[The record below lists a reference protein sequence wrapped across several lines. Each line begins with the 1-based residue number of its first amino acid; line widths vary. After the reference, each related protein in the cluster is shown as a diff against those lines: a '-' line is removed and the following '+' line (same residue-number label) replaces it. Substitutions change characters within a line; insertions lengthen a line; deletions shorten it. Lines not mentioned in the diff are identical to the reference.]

1 MFGGEAHDSIVRG
14 GGVPDRPPDTVA
26 AREGLVAC
34 ARPRSRVVASI
45 GPRRLCGRSASSRR
59 LGRCGTTPSSRP
71 RRPRPGAVVSRPK
84 VTLMFTPSTRPRRDE
99 RGRMAAAVIRTRQG
113 AADERGLR
121 RFAARRRGPDRARH
135 PRAAVRERRR
145 GAAPR
150 RRDGRRVVTEDEVET
165 FCFGPLRRVRDLLG
179 LEQHEDLC
187 CFSCFFRASL
197 CVCFCDLV
205 TL

>member
-14 GGVPDRPPDTVA
+14 GGVPDRSSDTVA

-59 LGRCGTTPSSRP
+59 LGRCGTTP

-99 RGRMAAAVIRTRQG
+99 RGLVLWTRRG

-145 GAAPR
+145 SFSAR
-150 RRDGRRVVTEDEVET
+150 RRDGGRVVAEDEVEVVW
-165 FCFGPLRRVRDLLG
+165 FGSLRGLRDLLG
-179 LEQHEDLC
+179 LEQDQDLC
-187 CFSCFFRASL
+187 CFFLCFRASL
-197 CVCFCDLV
+197 CVCFCDFV